1 MTPARRSAKATAR
14 SAGKQNVRPVESTP
28 TWRLSLRVLRTTS
41 CSRRAGCAG
50 DVGATAPV
58 WKRRDSLC
66 FYLCFEF
73 GTGRRE
79 DSDSRQARGTGLEP
93 IPHQPSRVGRYPYLG
108 DLDDALDATTLREL
122 NIKGV
127 LCLCPDRLDREAR
140 AGLETARS
148 QGVAIYTVEAHDHSD
163 YDIMTNTWPAA
174 KKLLQRWVSA
184 GVSRI
189 LIVCWG
195 GVNRSAALAGAWLRS
210 AENVS
215 FARTMETLMRARGT
229 VPVLAR

>member
-1 MTPARRSAKATAR
+1 MATVPASAANDLMFASGWLCRRCRCNGASVEETRFLMLLPLFRIWNR
-14 SAGKQNVRPVESTP
+14 S
-28 TWRLSLRVLRTTS
+28 
-41 CSRRAGCAG
+41 
-50 DVGATAPV
+50 
-58 WKRRDSLC
+58 
-66 FYLCFEF
+66 
-73 GTGRRE
+73 RRE

-93 IPHQPSRVGRYPYLG
+93 IPHQPSRVGRYLYLG
-108 DLDDALDATTLREL
+108 DLDDALDTTTLREL

-163 YDIMTNTWPAA
+163 YDIMTNAWPAA
-174 KKLLQRWVSA
+174 RKELQRWVGA
-184 GVSRI
+184 GVSPI

-195 GVNRSAALAGAWLRS
+195 GVNRSAAIAGAWLRS

-215 FARTMETLMRARGT
+215 FARTVETLMRARGT
-229 VPVLAR
+229 VLTNMTFRRALLTG